1 MTKRRYH
8 LPILATVIGLVVSG
22 CGVFGGNSDDYTI
35 TVTVSG
41 PSASERA
48 LGIAAAI
55 APLASKC
62 ETAPALRH
70 ITPAVER
77 TAAGGVSV
85 TVTADPVG
93 PVFEFLDSTPLDDVW
108 SRAGLRGSETGL
120 TEHITLY
127 TNIENPRTVFGSV
140 YNLDGNNAL
149 IVDFATHAMR
159 VQSSGFP
166 PPTFDRN
173 TRPRKISP
181 ARARFTACRA
191 PMNVCHRPAWSAL
204 PTTA

>member
-48 LGIAAAI
+48 LGDRGGNS
-55 APLASKC
+55 APGFEVRRQYRCSG
-62 ETAPALRH
+62 H

-77 TAAGGVSV
+77 TAADGVSV

-93 PVFEFLDSTPLDDVW
+93 PVLRIPGQHAPRRCLEPD
-108 SRAGLRGSETGL
+108 RIAGQGNGIDGAYNSLHEHRETRGGRSSVYIPL
-120 TEHITLY
+120 TE
-127 TNIENPRTVFGSV
+127 
-140 YNLDGNNAL
+140 DNAL
-149 IVDFATHAMR
+149 ICRLCNPFDARAVIR
-159 VQSSGFP
+159 VSP
-166 PPTFDRN
+166 
-173 TRPRKISP
+173 SP
-181 ARARFTACRA
+181 ASNGNT
-191 PMNVCHRPAWSAL
+191 
-204 PTTA
+204 